1 MWQWMF
7 GDFTALQLWILAAG
21 AVIIGINK
29 TAIPALGALVVVMFT
44 QFFDAATASAA
55 VLPLLCVGDVLA
67 VIWYRRQANWK
78 FVLNLLPWA
87 FAGLILGMLV
97 VRGITNTNIL
107 GIAIAVIILAVQA
120 LSLTRG
126 KIQNKIDS
134 WRGSVGMAAV
144 FGILAGFTTQVA
156 NAAGPV
162 MAIYLVLMKFSKEE
176 YIGSAA
182 WYFLI
187 LNWIKLP
194 LFALDGRLTWAV
206 LRMVPGMVIFLILG
220 SAIGILLLKNL
231 SQKNFTRII
240 QLLTG
245 LCALRLLWM
254 SLAKIGVF

>member
-1 MWQWMF
+1 MMQWLF
-7 GDFTALQLWILAAG
+7 GDFSALQITVLAIG

-44 QFFDAATASAA
+44 QFFDPAVASAA

-67 VIWYRRQANWK
+67 VVWYRRSANWK
-78 FVLNLLPWA
+78 FVVNLLPWA
-87 FAGLILGMLV
+87 FVGLLLGMLM
-97 VRGITNTNIL
+97 VRMITDLNVL
-107 GIAIAVIILAVQA
+107 GIAIAVIIIGVQL

-126 KIQNKIDS
+126 KMQDKIDS
-134 WRGSVGMAAV
+134 WRGSMGMAAV

-194 LFALDGRLTWAV
+194 LFALDGRLTLDV
-206 LRMVPGMVIFLILG
+206 LRIVPGMVIFLVIG
-220 SAIGILLLKNL
+220 SAIGILLLKNI
-231 SQKNFTRII
+231 SQKSFTRII
-240 QLLTG
+240 QVLTA
-245 LCALRLLWM
+245 LCAVRLLWV
-254 SLAKIGVF
+254 SLDKIF

>member
-1 MWQWMF
+1 MLEWMF
-7 GDFTALQLWILAAG
+7 GDFSWLQIAIMAIG

-44 QFFDAATASAA
+44 QFFDPATASAA
-55 VLPLLCVGDVLA
+55 VLPLLCTGDLLA
-67 VIWYRRQANWK
+67 VIWYRRTANWK

-87 FAGLILGMLV
+87 LVGLLLGMVTVRSISNTNVLGLVIGAIILG
-97 VRGITNTNIL
+97 
-107 GIAIAVIILAVQA
+107 VQL
-120 LSLTRG
+120 LSLTKG
-126 KIQNKIDS
+126 KMQEKIDA
-134 WRGSVGMAAV
+134 WRGSMGMAAV

-187 LNWIKLP
+187 LNWLKLP
-194 LFALDGRLTWAV
+194 LFAMDGRLTLDV
-206 LRMVPGMVIFLILG
+206 LKIVPGMVIFIVIG
-220 SAIGILLLKNL
+220 ATVGILLLKNI
-231 SQKNFTRII
+231 SQKSFTLII
-240 QLLTG
+240 QVLTC

-254 SLAKIGVF
+254 SLAKMGIF

>member
-1 MWQWMF
+1 MLEWMF
-7 GDFTALQLWILAAG
+7 GDFSWLQIAVMAIG

-44 QFFDAATASAA
+44 QFFDPAVASAA
-55 VLPLLCVGDVLA
+55 VLPLLCVGDLLA
-67 VIWYRRQANWK
+67 VAWYRRQANWK
-78 FVLNLLPWA
+78 FVLQLLPWA
-87 FAGLILGMLV
+87 LVGLVLGMIV
-97 VRGITNTNIL
+97 VRAITNVNAW
-107 GIAIAVIILAVQA
+107 GIALALIILAVQA
-120 LSLTRG
+120 LSLTNG
-126 KIQNKIDS
+126 KMQDKINE
-134 WRGSVGMAAV
+134 WRGSVGMAAT

-194 LFALDGRLTWAV
+194 LFALDGRLTLDV
-206 LRMVPGMVIFLILG
+206 LKIVPGMVIFLIIG
-220 SAIGILLLKNL
+220 AAIGILLLKNI
-231 SQKNFTRII
+231 SQKSFTRII
-240 QLLTG
+240 QILIC

-254 SLAKIGVF
+254 SIAKMGIF

>member
-1 MWQWMF
+1 MMQWMF
-7 GDFTALQLWILAAG
+7 GDLTALQIAVLAIG
-21 AVIIGINK
+21 AVIIGVNK
-29 TAIPALGALVVVMFT
+29 TAIPALGALAVVLFT
-44 QFFDAATASAA
+44 QFFDPGMASAA

-87 FAGLILGMLV
+87 FVGLFLGMIV
-97 VRGITNTNIL
+97 VRGISDLNVL
-107 GIAIAVIILAVQA
+107 GIVIAAIILAVQA

-126 KIQNKIDS
+126 KMQSKIDS

-194 LFALDGRLTWAV
+194 LFALDGRLTFEV
-206 LRMVPGMVIFLILG
+206 LKIVPGMVIFLVIG
-220 SAIGILLLKNL
+220 AAAGILLLKNI
-231 SQKNFTRII
+231 SQKGFTAII
-240 QLLTG
+240 QVLTA
-245 LCALRLLWM
+245 LCAVRLLWM
-254 SLAKIGVF
+254 SIANMMH

>member
-1 MWQWMF
+1 MLEWMF
-7 GDFTALQLWILAAG
+7 GDFTMLQIAVLAIG

-44 QFFDAATASAA
+44 QFFDPAMASAA
-55 VLPLLCVGDVLA
+55 VLPLLCVGDLLA
-67 VIWYRRQANWK
+67 VAWYRHQANWK

-87 FAGLILGMLV
+87 LVGLVLGMIV
-97 VRGITNTNIL
+97 VRGITNVNIL
-107 GIAIAVIILAVQA
+107 GIAIAVIILGVQA
-120 LSLTRG
+120 LSLTKGRM
-126 KIQNKIDS
+126 QERIDQ

-194 LFALDGRLTWAV
+194 LFALDGRLTLDV
-206 LRMVPGMVIFLILG
+206 LKIVPGMVVFLVIG
-220 SAIGILLLKNL
+220 AAIGILLLKNI
-231 SQKNFTRII
+231 SQKSFTRII
-240 QLLTG
+240 QIMIC

-254 SLAKIGVF
+254 SIAKMGLF